1 MHAVGESFNC
11 CGRNK
16 GKDTTKS
23 KNALA
28 LMQSNMKRIDIF
40 GYDEPA
46 FRHSS
51 PIGGCLTILA
61 GLFVLQGFIQLILN
75 AVEGPIQINRDIKSI
90 GEIKIDER
98 TLEATGEWPAS
109 CCV

>member
-16 GKDTTKS
+16 DTTKS

-28 LMQSNMKRIDIF
+28 LMQNNMKRIDIF

-61 GLFVLQGFIQLILN
+61 GLFVLQGFISYHDQFELLYFIN
-75 AVEGPIQINRDIKSI
+75 SPIQYFSEF
-90 GEIKIDER
+90 G
-98 TLEATGEWPAS
+98 LYTG
-109 CCV
+109 